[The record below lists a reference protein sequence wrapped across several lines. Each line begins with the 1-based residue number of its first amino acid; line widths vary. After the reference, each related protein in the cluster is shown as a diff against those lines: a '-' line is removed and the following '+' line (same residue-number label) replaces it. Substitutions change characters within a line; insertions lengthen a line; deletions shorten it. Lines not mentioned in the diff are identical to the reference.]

1 MAMKNILLF
10 MIISTVITPLLIS
23 LISDTQLFSN
33 QVVGQLANFTTT
45 DTIAASD
52 EKTNFTSP
60 EKKIAL
66 RGIVSSDAYTNLTS
80 EPTENPH
87 GAVILSNND
96 DGTIYTGILTFTATE
111 PVEIG
116 ISHRLHIDN
125 STFSEINKATFG
137 ELFAGFHTGNAEQG
151 TPGEVSVP
159 SVIVP
164 NYGTSPPYFSASIPF
179 VGDSVWLRTPHGE
192 PFIAVYE
199 VVAEEILPQGVI
211 DLESA
216 RE

>member
-45 DTIAASD
+45 DTISASD

-111 PVEIG
+111 PVV
-116 ISHRLHIDN
+116 N
-125 STFSEINKATFG
+125 V
-137 ELFAGFHTGNAEQG
+137 EL
-151 TPGEVSVP
+151 
-159 SVIVP
+159 
-164 NYGTSPPYFSASIPF
+164 
-179 VGDSVWLRTPHGE
+179 
-192 PFIAVYE
+192 
-199 VVAEEILPQGVI
+199 
-211 DLESA
+211 
-216 RE
+216 